1 MLNRSPSRWPSS
13 TRLSPPFS
21 LFAPFLAVYLVSL
34 LLGCE
39 TTNQERL
46 QDYTEDGVF
55 LFGRGE
61 YQGARESFQEAL
73 RLKPEDSGLLYN
85 IGQCYDRQGDYAQA
99 ENSYRQ
105 CLSKEANH
113 AESRY
118 ALTVVLYRTGRRAE
132 ANQMIQEWLAQ
143 QPGLADPYALDGW
156 RLRQENTFPQ
166 AQGRLQQA
174 LGLDPLNVNALTEL
188 AILYE
193 LMQMPDRALVL
204 YERALQRDPR
214 QPSLVARI
222 NHLRSKGVNPPLPD

>member
-1 MLNRSPSRWPSS
+1 MLNWSPSRWLSS
-13 TRLSPPFS
+13 TRTSPIA
-21 LFAPFLAVYLVSL
+21 LFAPLLAVFLFG
-34 LLGCE
+34 GCE
-39 TTNQERL
+39 TTNQDRL
-46 QDYTEDGVF
+46 QDYTQDGVF

-73 RLKPEDSGLLYN
+73 RLKPEDPGLLYN
-85 IGQCYDRQGDYAQA
+85 IGQCCDRQGDYAQA

-132 ANQMIQEWLAQ
+132 ANRMIQEWLAQ

-156 RLRQENTFPQ
+156 RLRQENALPQ

-174 LGLDPLNVNALTEL
+174 LGLDPLNVHTLTEL

-193 LMQMPDRALVL
+193 LLQMPDRALVL